1 MHVLGGT
8 YELIKRGGN
17 APLACGEWF
26 CANRRR
32 QGIIRNEKIRVSV
45 LRKVNFEVEHT
56 RKGSRCVH
64 FSAFETE
71 QN

>member
-17 APLACGEWF
+17 AHLACGEWF

-56 RKGSRCVH
+56 RKGFKVCSFFCV
-64 FSAFETE
+64 
-71 QN
+71 